1 LLPSFPFGSDFTDVE
16 QRLIPAL
23 EILQDAQ
30 RTPLRLAGLL
40 WRGMRRTPDAA
51 DLACLARLGLDHGAT
66 WSERLYR
73 ALVAAALG

>member
-1 LLPSFPFGSDFTDVE
+1 
-16 QRLIPAL
+16 
-23 EILQDAQ
+23 
-30 RTPLRLAGLL
+30 L
-40 WRGMRRTPDAA
+40 WRGVRRTPDAA